1 VVMLMTIKPNLTESG
16 AITAIALAAGWL
28 FGHITAGHRA
38 IKSVAIAQA
47 SEYLTSYERRFL
59 CSQFAIFETTS

>member
-1 VVMLMTIKPNLTESG
+1 MVMLMTIKPNLSESG

-28 FGHITAGHRA
+28 FGRIIAGHRA

-47 SEYLTSYERRFL
+47 SE
-59 CSQFAIFETTS
+59 